1 MFQRQLV
8 EESRKKNVKVS
19 ELGKQ
24 YGLHLFH
31 INIFIASLEEKEN
44 RTLMKLA
51 LKSLVLECE

>member
-1 MFQRQLV
+1 MLQGQLV
-8 EESRKKNVKVS
+8 EESRKKKVKVL

-31 INIFIASLEEKEN
+31 ISIFIASLEEKEN

-51 LKSLVLECE
+51 LKPLVLEC